1 MQIHF
6 SLFALLKTTPAYKS
20 SLHLIFKNIQKGSS
34 TNTGFPTLHEAQ
46 RSIIWLFHHPMIN
59 VSKTL
64 GRKGEKELAKVSLL
78 CYNQLRV
85 TWKVGEMILHF
96 KSLPSRKW
104 CQWRVKSPVEP
115 REILSR
121 PKAGHFRVADSSLI
135 RRPFQPLEN
144 PQMAISGSELCIP
157 GGTQARAGNTVCHRR
172 NPRPRQQW
180 WS

>member
-1 MQIHF
+1 MQILF

-78 CYNQLRV
+78 CYNQLCV

-104 CQWRVKSPVEP
+104 CQWGAP
-115 REILSR
+115 R
-121 PKAGHFRVADSSLI
+121 
-135 RRPFQPLEN
+135 
-144 PQMAISGSELCIP
+144 
-157 GGTQARAGNTVCHRR
+157 NTVKTKSWTFQSGRLQL
-172 NPRPRQQW
+172 NKKKTFSTIGKSTDGYQW
-180 WS
+180 